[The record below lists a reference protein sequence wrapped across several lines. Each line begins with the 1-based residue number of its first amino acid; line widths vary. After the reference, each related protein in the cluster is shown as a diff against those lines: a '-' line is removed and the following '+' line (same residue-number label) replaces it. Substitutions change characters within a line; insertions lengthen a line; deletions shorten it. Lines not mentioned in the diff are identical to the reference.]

1 MVAVGSVLVALRV
14 RCSLGRPVG
23 HIVFELVADG
33 YQPRIKRHMRSH
45 APASPARRGER
56 LGPRPGWGMVAD
68 GDALGWVLGV
78 RCLWY
83 DRLL

>member
-33 YQPRIKRHMRSH
+33 YQPRIKRHMRSMRRLRRRV
-45 APASPARRGER
+45 AVSGWRRGQVGAWSR
-56 LGPRPGWGMVAD
+56 LAVFW
-68 GDALGWVLGV
+68 W
-78 RCLWY
+78 RCG
-83 DRLL
+83 